1 MSFDYVEDCVMEENA
16 VTLVSGCDTK
26 KGGDDMSKMIS
37 FARLQVGKPYVFG
50 ASGLGNTLNDQVRNL
65 ALRVVPR

>member
-1 MSFDYVEDCVMEENA
+1 V
-16 VTLVSGCDTK
+16 
-26 KGGDDMSKMIS
+26 SKMIS

-65 ALRVVPR
+65 ALRVVLR